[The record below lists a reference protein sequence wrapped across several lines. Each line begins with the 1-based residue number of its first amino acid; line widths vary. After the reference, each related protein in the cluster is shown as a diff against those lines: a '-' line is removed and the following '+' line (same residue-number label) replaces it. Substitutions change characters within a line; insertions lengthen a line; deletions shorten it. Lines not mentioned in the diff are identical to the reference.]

1 MNLEV
6 VKDYYGKVLKSSK
19 DLKTSACCDGG
30 GVPAHLEALLA
41 NVHEE
46 VRAKY
51 YGCGIV
57 VPAALE
63 GCRVL
68 DLGSGSGRDVYL
80 ISQLVGP
87 EGEVVG
93 VDMTDEQLATAEG
106 HADWHMRAFG
116 YQRRN
121 VRFLK
126 GYIEKL
132 GELGL
137 PPASFDVI
145 VSNCVINLSVDKLA
159 VLRGAYDLLKPGG
172 ELYFADVYCDR
183 RLSDEIKAD
192 PLLYGECLGGALYWN
207 DFLPMAKEAGFL
219 DPRLVTS
226 RPIAVENEAI
236 RAKLGQAKFFSA
248 TYRLFKLEGLEPA
261 CEDYGQAVI
270 YKGGVAEQPDAFALD
285 GHHLIEKGKIFPVCG
300 NSWRMLA
307 DTRFRPYFDFIGDFS
322 THYGIFPGC
331 GTSIPFATAAAA
343 PVAKSGGGCC

>member
-1 MNLEV
+1 MNLNV

-57 VPAALE
+57 VPAALQ
-63 GCRVL
+63 GMRVL

-80 ISQLVGP
+80 IAQLVGP

-93 VDMTDEQLATAEG
+93 VDMTDEQLATANR
-106 HADWHMRAFG
+106 HVDWHMRQFG
-116 YQRRN
+116 YAKPN
-121 VRFLK
+121 VQFRK
-126 GYIEKL
+126 GYIEQL
-132 GELGL
+132 GALDL
-137 PPASFDVI
+137 NPASFDVI

-183 RLSDEIKAD
+183 RLSAEIKAD

-207 DFLPMAKEAGFL
+207 DFLPMAKEAGFG

-226 RPIAVENEAI
+226 RPIAIENEAM
-236 RAKLGQAKFFSA
+236 RGKLGKAQFFSA
-248 TYRLFKLEGLEPA
+248 TYRLFKLDGLEPA

-270 YKGGVAEQPDAFALD
+270 YKGGVAEQPHGFELD
-285 GHHLIEKGKIFPVCG
+285 GHHLIETGKVFPVCG
-300 NSWRMLA
+300 NTWRMLA

-331 GTSIPFATAAAA
+331 GTSIPFATAATA
-343 PVAKSGGGCC
+343 PAKASGGCC

>member
-6 VKDYYGKVLKSSK
+6 VKDYYGKVLQSSK

-57 VPAALE
+57 VPAALS
-63 GCRVL
+63 GARVL

-80 ISQLVGP
+80 IAQLVGP

-93 VDMTDEQLATAEG
+93 IDMTDQQLATAEA
-106 HADWHMRAFG
+106 HADWHMRQFG
-116 YQRRN
+116 HARRN

-126 GYIEKL
+126 GYIEQL
-132 GELGL
+132 DALGL
-137 PPASFDVI
+137 EPGSFDAV

-159 VLRGAYDLLKPGG
+159 VLRGAYELLKPGG

-183 RLSDEIKAD
+183 RLSEEIKAD
-192 PLLYGECLGGALYWN
+192 PVLYGECLGGALYWN
-207 DFLPMAKEAGFL
+207 DFLPMAKQAGFL

-226 RPIAVENEAI
+226 RPIAVENEAM
-236 RAKLGQAKFFSA
+236 RAKLGQAQFFSA
-248 TYRLFKLEGLEPA
+248 TYRLFKLDGLETA
-261 CEDYGQAVI
+261 CEDYGQAVV
-270 YKGGVAEQPDAFALD
+270 YRGGVAEQPDAFELD
-285 GHHLIEKGKIFPVCG
+285 GHHLIEKGKVFPVCG
-300 NSWRMLA
+300 NTWRMLA
-307 DTRFRPYFDFIGDFS
+307 HTRFARYFDFIGDFA

-331 GTSIPFATAAAA
+331 GTSIPFATAVAA
-343 PVAKSGGGCC
+343 PAKSSAGCC

>member
-6 VKDYYGKVLKSSK
+6 VKDYYGKVLKTSE
-19 DLKTSACCDGG
+19 DLKTSACCDEGNM
-30 GVPAHLEALLA
+30 PAHLEALLA
-41 NVHEE
+41 NVHDE

-63 GCRVL
+63 GARVL

-80 ISQLVGP
+80 IAQLVGP

-93 VDMTDEQLATAEG
+93 VDMTDEQLAVAES
-106 HADWHMRAFG
+106 HIDWHMRAFG
-116 YQRRN
+116 HKRRN
-121 VRFLK
+121 VRFIK

-137 PPASFDVI
+137 EPQSFDAI

-183 RLSDEIKAD
+183 RLPDHVRAD
-192 PLLYGECLGGALYWN
+192 PVLYGECLGGALYWN
-207 DFLPMAKEAGFL
+207 DFLPMAKRAGFL

-226 RPIAVENEAI
+226 RPIAVDNAAM
-236 RAKLGQAKFFSA
+236 RAKLGEAKFFSA
-248 TYRLFKLEGLEPA
+248 TYRLFKLDGLEPA

-270 YKGGVAEQPDAFALD
+270 YKGTVAEQPDAFELD
-285 GHHLIEKGKIFPVCG
+285 GHHLIERGKVFTVCG
-300 NSWRMLA
+300 NTWRMLA
-307 DTRFRPYFDFIGDFS
+307 DTRFHPHFDFIGDFA

-331 GTSIPFATAAAA
+331 GTSIPFATSSA
-343 PVAKSGGGCC
+343 PAAKSSGGCC